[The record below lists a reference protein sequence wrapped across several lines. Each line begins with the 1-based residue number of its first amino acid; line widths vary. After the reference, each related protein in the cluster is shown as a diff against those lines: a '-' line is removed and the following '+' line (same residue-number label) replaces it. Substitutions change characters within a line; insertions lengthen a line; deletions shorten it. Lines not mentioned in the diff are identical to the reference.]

1 MGSNIH
7 GISCTANNY
16 LKQAWND
23 IKNEYEKNQTYSI
36 TLFENTLVC
45 FMRLYNELR
54 RKVNEED
61 TPCLECESLEKEFE
75 EMQNDNDLSLF
86 MRTLRTNDTQIYSGV
101 SGGITYTI
109 QYVRDIDIVRVS
121 LPGRGS
127 ESITDFKGYYWYGF
141 MEYIE
146 NITACDD
153 VFSEYCFDDE
163 NMSIQPEQINT
174 PGISDLDTGIDLSG
188 ISFIQ
193 SEINKTYGLKYAPVD
208 GDGYCLLRAI
218 LVLKEHEYSWALGG
232 HKTQKQVYEEFIK
245 IVDKQTIEAL
255 VDTAFNDLREDVK
268 TLFGVNLQ
276 SDNKIQGQGGFLS
289 WSFLSFKKEFI
300 DSCLNDKKCILHLPE
315 FIFNDNKELLLQK
328 RFSGKYHS
336 PGLWTNTCCTHPNKN
351 EDTKD
356 AANRRLKEEMGIYS
370 NLREIFSFIYYVK
383 FDNNLIEHEFD
394 HVFFGKYNGS
404 IKFNPIEVE
413 DYKWISLDKLKTDLK
428 ENPEKYTFWFAYI
441 MNNHFDDLKIALNS
455 L

>member
-1 MGSNIH
+1 MSSNIH

-61 TPCLECESLEKEFE
+61 IPCLECESLEKQLY
-75 EMQNDNDLSLF
+75 EMQNDNDLSSFLK
-86 MRTLRTNDTQIYSGV
+86 TLHAKDTKIYSGV
-101 SGGITYTI
+101 SGGFTYTI
-109 QYVRDIDIVRVS
+109 KYSQERELVIIS
-121 LPGRGS
+121 LPYRSS
-127 ESITDFKGYYWYGF
+127 ETIADFKGYCWLNF
-141 MEYIE
+141 IKFIE
-146 NITACDD
+146 SLCDD
-153 VFSEYCFDDE
+153 VFSEYCLDDE
-163 NMSIQPEQINT
+163 NMSIQPEWINT
-174 PGISDLDTGIDLSG
+174 PGISDLDSGIDLSG

-218 LVLKEHEYSWALGG
+218 LVLKEHEYSWALGS

-268 TLFGVNLQ
+268 TLFGVELQ
-276 SDNKIQGQGGFLS
+276 SDNKIQGEGGFLS

-315 FIFNDNKELLLQK
+315 FIFNDNKAHLVLDSAPEK
-328 RFSGKYHS
+328 RI
-336 PGLWTNTCCTHPNKN
+336 NEVKN
-351 EDTKD
+351 FLTALSDSICSLFIV
-356 AANRRLKEEMGIYS
+356 NS
-370 NLREIFSFIYYVK
+370 NVAS
-383 FDNNLIEHEFD
+383 
-394 HVFFGKYNGS
+394 
-404 IKFNPIEVE
+404 
-413 DYKWISLDKLKTDLK
+413 ISLGNESFSTDEDLEYGYLINTGNHYDVYLPPELFAQAYKLR
-428 ENPEKYTFWFAYI
+428 N
-441 MNNHFDDLKIALNS
+441 
-455 L
+455 

>member
-61 TPCLECESLEKEFE
+61 IPCLECESLEKQLY
-75 EMQNDNDLSLF
+75 EMQNDNDLSSFLK
-86 MRTLRTNDTQIYSGV
+86 TLHAKDTKIYSVV
-101 SGGITYTI
+101 SGGFTYTI
-109 QYVRDIDIVRVS
+109 KYSQERELVIIS
-121 LPGRGS
+121 LPYRSS
-127 ESITDFKGYYWYGF
+127 ETIADFKGYCWLNF
-141 MEYIE
+141 IKFIE
-146 NITACDD
+146 SLCDD
-153 VFSEYCFDDE
+153 VFSEYCLDDE
-163 NMSIQPEQINT
+163 NMSIQPEWINT
-174 PGISDLDTGIDLSG
+174 PGISDLDSGIDLSG

-218 LVLKEHEYSWALGG
+218 LVLKEHEYSWALGS

-268 TLFGVNLQ
+268 TLFGVELQ
-276 SDNKIQGQGGFLS
+276 SDNKIQGEGGFLS

-315 FIFNDNKELLLQK
+315 FIFNDNKAHLVLDSAPEK
-328 RFSGKYHS
+328 RI
-336 PGLWTNTCCTHPNKN
+336 NEVKN
-351 EDTKD
+351 FLTALSDSICSLFIV
-356 AANRRLKEEMGIYS
+356 NS
-370 NLREIFSFIYYVK
+370 NVAS
-383 FDNNLIEHEFD
+383 
-394 HVFFGKYNGS
+394 
-404 IKFNPIEVE
+404 
-413 DYKWISLDKLKTDLK
+413 ISLGNESFSTDEDLEYGYLINTGNHYDVYLPPELFAQAYKLRNK
-428 ENPEKYTFWFAYI
+428 E
-441 MNNHFDDLKIALNS
+441 MNAQLDYLNRYAI
-455 L
+455 

>member
-1 MGSNIH
+1 MSSNIH

-16 LKQAWND
+16 LKQAWNN
-23 IKNEYEKNQTYSI
+23 IKNEHEKNQKYSI

-45 FMRLYNELR
+45 FMRLYKEIR
-54 RKVNEED
+54 RQKAED
-61 TPCLECESLEKEFE
+61 YIPCLECDSLEKEFE

-86 MRTLRTNDTQIYSGV
+86 LRTLRTNDTETYSGV
-101 SGGITYTI
+101 SEGITYTI

-146 NITACDD
+146 NINACDD
-153 VFSEYCFDDE
+153 VFSEYCLDDE
-163 NMSIQPEQINT
+163 NMSIQPEWINT

-218 LVLKEHEYSWALGG
+218 LVLKEHEYSWALGS

-255 VDTAFNDLREDVK
+255 VDTAFYNLREDVK

-276 SDNKIQGQGGFLS
+276 SDNKIQGQSSLMS
-289 WSFLSFKKEFI
+289 WSFLFFKKQFI
-300 DSCLNDKKCILHLPE
+300 DSCLNNEKCILHLPE
-315 FIFNDNKELLLQK
+315 FIFNDNKNLLALDTDTSDRIK
-328 RFSGKYHS
+328 AV
-336 PGLWTNTCCTHPNKN
+336 KN
-351 EDTKD
+351 FLAVLSDSICSLFIV
-356 AANRRLKEEMGIYS
+356 NS
-370 NLREIFSFIYYVK
+370 NMAS
-383 FDNNLIEHEFD
+383 
-394 HVFFGKYNGS
+394 
-404 IKFNPIEVE
+404 
-413 DYKWISLDKLKTDLK
+413 ISLGNESFSTADDLEYGYLINAGNHYDVYLPPELFAQAYKLKNK
-428 ENPEKYTFWFAYI
+428 E
-441 MNNHFDDLKIALNS
+441 MNAQLDYLNRYAI
-455 L
+455 

>member
-61 TPCLECESLEKEFE
+61 IPCLECESLEKQLY
-75 EMQNDNDLSLF
+75 EMQNDNDLSSFLK
-86 MRTLRTNDTQIYSGV
+86 TLHAKDTKIYSGV
-101 SGGITYTI
+101 SGGFTYTI
-109 QYVRDIDIVRVS
+109 KYSQERELVIIS
-121 LPGRGS
+121 LPYRSS
-127 ESITDFKGYYWYGF
+127 ETIADFKGYCWLNF
-141 MEYIE
+141 IKFIE
-146 NITACDD
+146 SLCDD
-153 VFSEYCFDDE
+153 VFSEYCLDDE
-163 NMSIQPEQINT
+163 NMSIQPEWINT
-174 PGISDLDTGIDLSG
+174 PGISDLDSGIDLSG

-218 LVLKEHEYSWALGG
+218 LVLKEHEYSWALGS

-268 TLFGVNLQ
+268 TLFGVELQ
-276 SDNKIQGQGGFLS
+276 SDNKIQGEGGFLS

-315 FIFNDNKELLLQK
+315 FIFNDNKAHLVLDSAPEK
-328 RFSGKYHS
+328 RI
-336 PGLWTNTCCTHPNKN
+336 NEVKN
-351 EDTKD
+351 FLTALSD
-356 AANRRLKEEMGIYS
+356 S
-370 NLREIFSFIYYVK
+370 IFSLFIV
-383 FDNNLIEHEFD
+383 NSN
-394 HVFFGKYNGS
+394 VAS
-404 IKFNPIEVE
+404 
-413 DYKWISLDKLKTDLK
+413 ISLGNESFSTDEDLEYGYLINTGNHYDVYLPPELFAQAYKLRNK
-428 ENPEKYTFWFAYI
+428 E
-441 MNNHFDDLKIALNS
+441 MNAQLDYLNRYAI
-455 L
+455 

>member
-23 IKNEYEKNQTYSI
+23 IKNECEKNQTYSI

-61 TPCLECESLEKEFE
+61 IPCLECESLEKQLY
-75 EMQNDNDLSLF
+75 EMQNDNDLSSFLK
-86 MRTLRTNDTQIYSGV
+86 TLHAKDTKIYSGV
-101 SGGITYTI
+101 SGGFTYTI
-109 QYVRDIDIVRVS
+109 KYSQERELVIIS
-121 LPGRGS
+121 LPYRSS
-127 ESITDFKGYYWYGF
+127 ETIADFKGYCWLNF
-141 MEYIE
+141 IKFIE
-146 NITACDD
+146 SLCDD
-153 VFSEYCFDDE
+153 VFSEYCLDDE
-163 NMSIQPEQINT
+163 NMSIQPEWINT
-174 PGISDLDTGIDLSG
+174 PGISDLDSGIDLSG

-193 SEINKTYGLKYAPVD
+193 SEINKTYGLRYAPVD

-218 LVLKEHEYSWALGG
+218 LVLKEHEYSWALGS

-268 TLFGVNLQ
+268 TLFGVELQ
-276 SDNKIQGQGGFLS
+276 SDNKIQGEGGFLS

-315 FIFNDNKELLLQK
+315 FIFNDNKAHLVLDSAPEK
-328 RFSGKYHS
+328 RI
-336 PGLWTNTCCTHPNKN
+336 NEVKN
-351 EDTKD
+351 FLTALSDSICSLFIV
-356 AANRRLKEEMGIYS
+356 NS
-370 NLREIFSFIYYVK
+370 NVAS
-383 FDNNLIEHEFD
+383 
-394 HVFFGKYNGS
+394 
-404 IKFNPIEVE
+404 
-413 DYKWISLDKLKTDLK
+413 ISLGNESFSTDEDLEYGYLINTGNHYDVYLPPELFAQAYKLRNK
-428 ENPEKYTFWFAYI
+428 E
-441 MNNHFDDLKIALNS
+441 MNAQLDYLNRYAI
-455 L
+455 

>member
-61 TPCLECESLEKEFE
+61 IPCLECESLEKQLY
-75 EMQNDNDLSLF
+75 EMQNDNDLSSFLK
-86 MRTLRTNDTQIYSGV
+86 TLHAKDTKIYSGV
-101 SGGITYTI
+101 SGGFTYTI
-109 QYVRDIDIVRVS
+109 KYSQERELVIIS
-121 LPGRGS
+121 LPYRSS
-127 ESITDFKGYYWYGF
+127 ETIADFKGYCWLNF
-141 MEYIE
+141 IKFIE
-146 NITACDD
+146 SLCDD
-153 VFSEYCFDDE
+153 VFSEYCLDDE
-163 NMSIQPEQINT
+163 NMSIQPEWIIT
-174 PGISDLDTGIDLSG
+174 PGISDLDSGIDLSG

-218 LVLKEHEYSWALGG
+218 LVLKEHEYSWALGS

-268 TLFGVNLQ
+268 TLFGVELQ
-276 SDNKIQGQGGFLS
+276 SDNKIQGEGGFLS

-315 FIFNDNKELLLQK
+315 FIFNDNKAHLVLDSAPEK
-328 RFSGKYHS
+328 RI
-336 PGLWTNTCCTHPNKN
+336 NEVKN
-351 EDTKD
+351 FLTALSDSICSLFIV
-356 AANRRLKEEMGIYS
+356 NS
-370 NLREIFSFIYYVK
+370 NVAS
-383 FDNNLIEHEFD
+383 
-394 HVFFGKYNGS
+394 
-404 IKFNPIEVE
+404 
-413 DYKWISLDKLKTDLK
+413 ISLGNESFSTDEDLEYGYLINTGNHYDVYLPPELFAQAYKLRNK
-428 ENPEKYTFWFAYI
+428 E
-441 MNNHFDDLKIALNS
+441 MNAQLDYLNRYAI
-455 L
+455 

>member
-7 GISCTANNY
+7 GISCTANNC

-61 TPCLECESLEKEFE
+61 IPCLECESLEKQLY
-75 EMQNDNDLSLF
+75 EMQNDNDLSSFLK
-86 MRTLRTNDTQIYSGV
+86 TLHAKDTKIYSGV
-101 SGGITYTI
+101 SGGFTYTI
-109 QYVRDIDIVRVS
+109 KYSQERGLVIIS
-121 LPGRGS
+121 LPYRSS
-127 ESITDFKGYYWYGF
+127 ETIADFKGYCWLNF
-141 MEYIE
+141 IKFIE
-146 NITACDD
+146 SLCDD
-153 VFSEYCFDDE
+153 VFSEYCLDDE
-163 NMSIQPEQINT
+163 NMSIQPEWINT
-174 PGISDLDTGIDLSG
+174 PGISDLDSGIDLSG

-218 LVLKEHEYSWALGG
+218 LVLKEHEYSWALGS

-268 TLFGVNLQ
+268 TLFGVELQ
-276 SDNKIQGQGGFLS
+276 SDNKIQGEGGFLS

-315 FIFNDNKELLLQK
+315 FIFNDNKAHLVLDSAPEK
-328 RFSGKYHS
+328 RI
-336 PGLWTNTCCTHPNKN
+336 NEVKN
-351 EDTKD
+351 FLTALSDSICSLFIV
-356 AANRRLKEEMGIYS
+356 NS
-370 NLREIFSFIYYVK
+370 NVAS
-383 FDNNLIEHEFD
+383 
-394 HVFFGKYNGS
+394 
-404 IKFNPIEVE
+404 
-413 DYKWISLDKLKTDLK
+413 ISLGNESFSTDEDLEYGYLINTGNHYDVYLPPELFAQAYKLRNK
-428 ENPEKYTFWFAYI
+428 E
-441 MNNHFDDLKIALNS
+441 MNAQLDYLNRYAI
-455 L
+455 

>member
-1 MGSNIH
+1 MSSNIH

-16 LKQAWND
+16 LKQAWNN
-23 IKNEYEKNQTYSI
+23 IKNEHEKNQKYSI

-45 FMRLYNELR
+45 FMRLYKEIR
-54 RKVNEED
+54 RQKAED
-61 TPCLECESLEKEFE
+61 YIPCLECDSLEKEFE

-86 MRTLRTNDTQIYSGV
+86 LRTLRTNDTETYSGV
-101 SGGITYTI
+101 SEGITYTI

-146 NITACDD
+146 NINACDD
-153 VFSEYCFDDE
+153 VFSEYCLDDE
-163 NMSIQPEQINT
+163 NMSIQPEWINT
-174 PGISDLDTGIDLSG
+174 PEISDLDTGIDLSG

-218 LVLKEHEYSWALGG
+218 LVLKEHEYSWALGS

-255 VDTAFNDLREDVK
+255 VDTAFYNLREDVK

-276 SDNKIQGQGGFLS
+276 SDNKIQGQSSLMS
-289 WSFLSFKKEFI
+289 WSFLFFKKQFI
-300 DSCLNDKKCILHLPE
+300 DSCLNNEKCILHLPE
-315 FIFNDNKELLLQK
+315 FIFNDNKNLLALDTDTSDRIK
-328 RFSGKYHS
+328 AV
-336 PGLWTNTCCTHPNKN
+336 KN
-351 EDTKD
+351 FLAVLSDSICSLFIV
-356 AANRRLKEEMGIYS
+356 NS
-370 NLREIFSFIYYVK
+370 NMAS
-383 FDNNLIEHEFD
+383 
-394 HVFFGKYNGS
+394 
-404 IKFNPIEVE
+404 
-413 DYKWISLDKLKTDLK
+413 ISLGNESFSTDDDLEYGYLINAGNHYDVYLPPELFAQAYKLKNK
-428 ENPEKYTFWFAYI
+428 E
-441 MNNHFDDLKIALNS
+441 MNAQLDYLNRYAI
-455 L
+455 

>member
-1 MGSNIH
+1 MSSNIH

-16 LKQAWND
+16 LKQAWNN
-23 IKNEYEKNQTYSI
+23 IKNEHEKNQKYSI

-45 FMRLYNELR
+45 FMRLYKEIR
-54 RKVNEED
+54 RQKAED
-61 TPCLECESLEKEFE
+61 YIPCLECDSLEKEFE

-86 MRTLRTNDTQIYSGV
+86 LRTLRTNDTETYSGV
-101 SGGITYTI
+101 SEGITYTI

-146 NITACDD
+146 NINACDD
-153 VFSEYCFDDE
+153 VFSEYCLDDE

-255 VDTAFNDLREDVK
+255 VDTAFYNLREDVK

-276 SDNKIQGQGGFLS
+276 SDNKIQGQSSLMS
-289 WSFLSFKKEFI
+289 WSFLFFKKQFI
-300 DSCLNDKKCILHLPE
+300 DSCLNNEKCILHLPE
-315 FIFNDNKELLLQK
+315 FIFNDNKNLLALDTDTSDRIK
-328 RFSGKYHS
+328 AV
-336 PGLWTNTCCTHPNKN
+336 KN
-351 EDTKD
+351 LLAVLSDSICS
-356 AANRRLKEEMGIYS
+356 L
-370 NLREIFSFIYYVK
+370 FIV
-383 FDNNLIEHEFD
+383 
-394 HVFFGKYNGS
+394 NGNMAS
-404 IKFNPIEVE
+404 
-413 DYKWISLDKLKTDLK
+413 ISLGNESFSTDDDLEYGYLINAGNHYDVYLPPELFAQAYKLKNK
-428 ENPEKYTFWFAYI
+428 E
-441 MNNHFDDLKIALNS
+441 MNAQLDYLNRYAI
-455 L
+455 

>member
-16 LKQAWND
+16 LKQTWND

-75 EMQNDNDLSLF
+75 EIQNDNDLSLF
-86 MRTLRTNDTQIYSGV
+86 MKTLRTNDKQIYSGV

-121 LPGRGS
+121 FPGRGS

-153 VFSEYCFDDE
+153 VFSEYCLDDNE
-163 NMSIQPEQINT
+163 NMSIQPERINT
-174 PGISDLDTGIDLSG
+174 PGISDLDSDIDLSG

-193 SEINKTYGLKYAPVD
+193 SETNQALGLKYAPVD

-218 LVLKEHEYSWALGG
+218 LVLKQHDYSWALGS
-232 HKTQKQVYEEFIK
+232 HKTQKEVYEEFIK

-255 VDTAFNDLREDVK
+255 VDAAFYDLREDVK
-268 TLFGVNLQ
+268 TLFGVDLQ
-276 SDNKIQGQGGFLS
+276 SDNKIQGVGSPMS
-289 WSFLSFKKEFI
+289 WSFLFFKKQFI
-300 DSCLNDKKCILHLPE
+300 DSCLNKEKCILHLPE
-315 FIFNDNKELLLQK
+315 FIFNDNKNLLTLVTDTSDRIK
-328 RFSGKYHS
+328 AV
-336 PGLWTNTCCTHPNKN
+336 KN
-351 EDTKD
+351 FLSVLSD
-356 AANRRLKEEMGIYS
+356 
-370 NLREIFSFIYYVK
+370 
-383 FDNNLIEHEFD
+383 
-394 HVFFGKYNGS
+394 S
-404 IKFNPIEVE
+404 IC
-413 DYKWISLDKLKTDLK
+413 SL
-428 ENPEKYTFWFAYI
+428 F
-441 MNNHFDDLKIALNS
+441 
-455 L
+455 

>member
-1 MGSNIH
+1 MSSNIH

-61 TPCLECESLEKEFE
+61 IPCLECESLEKQLY
-75 EMQNDNDLSLF
+75 EMQNDNDLSSFLK
-86 MRTLRTNDTQIYSGV
+86 TLHAKDTKIYSGV
-101 SGGITYTI
+101 SGGFTYTI
-109 QYVRDIDIVRVS
+109 KYSQERELVIIS
-121 LPGRGS
+121 LPYRSS
-127 ESITDFKGYYWYGF
+127 ETIADFKGYCWLNF
-141 MEYIE
+141 MKFIE
-146 NITACDD
+146 SLCDD
-153 VFSEYCFDDE
+153 VFSEYCLDDE
-163 NMSIQPEQINT
+163 NMSIQPEWINT
-174 PGISDLDTGIDLSG
+174 PGISNLDSGIDLSG

-218 LVLKEHEYSWALGG
+218 LVLKEHEYSWALGS

-268 TLFGVNLQ
+268 TLFGVELK
-276 SDNKIQGQGGFLS
+276 SDNKIQGEGGFLS

-315 FIFNDNKELLLQK
+315 FIFNDNKAHLVLDSAPEK
-328 RFSGKYHS
+328 RI
-336 PGLWTNTCCTHPNKN
+336 NEVKN
-351 EDTKD
+351 FLTALSDSICSLFIV
-356 AANRRLKEEMGIYS
+356 NS
-370 NLREIFSFIYYVK
+370 NVAS
-383 FDNNLIEHEFD
+383 
-394 HVFFGKYNGS
+394 
-404 IKFNPIEVE
+404 
-413 DYKWISLDKLKTDLK
+413 ISLGNESFSTDEDLEYGYLINTGNHYDVYLPPELFAQAYKLRNK
-428 ENPEKYTFWFAYI
+428 E
-441 MNNHFDDLKIALNS
+441 MNAQLDYLNRYAI
-455 L
+455 

>member
-1 MGSNIH
+1 MGSNIY

-61 TPCLECESLEKEFE
+61 IPCLECESLEKQLY
-75 EMQNDNDLSLF
+75 EMQNDNDLSSFLK
-86 MRTLRTNDTQIYSGV
+86 TLHAKDTKIYSGV
-101 SGGITYTI
+101 SGGFTYTI
-109 QYVRDIDIVRVS
+109 KYSQERELVIIS
-121 LPGRGS
+121 LPYRSS
-127 ESITDFKGYYWYGF
+127 ETIADFKGYCWLNF
-141 MEYIE
+141 IKFIE
-146 NITACDD
+146 SLCDD
-153 VFSEYCFDDE
+153 VFSEYFLDDE
-163 NMSIQPEQINT
+163 NMSIQPEWINT
-174 PGISDLDTGIDLSG
+174 PGISDLDSGIDLSG
-188 ISFIQ
+188 MSFIQ

-218 LVLKEHEYSWALGG
+218 LVLKEHEYSWALGS

-268 TLFGVNLQ
+268 TLFGVELQ
-276 SDNKIQGQGGFLS
+276 SDNKIQGEGGFLS

-315 FIFNDNKELLLQK
+315 FIFNDNKAHLVLDSAPEK
-328 RFSGKYHS
+328 RI
-336 PGLWTNTCCTHPNKN
+336 NEVKN
-351 EDTKD
+351 FLTALSDSICSLFIV
-356 AANRRLKEEMGIYS
+356 NS
-370 NLREIFSFIYYVK
+370 NVAS
-383 FDNNLIEHEFD
+383 
-394 HVFFGKYNGS
+394 
-404 IKFNPIEVE
+404 
-413 DYKWISLDKLKTDLK
+413 ISLGNESFSTDEDLEYGYLINTGNHYDVYLPPELFAQAYKLRNK
-428 ENPEKYTFWFAYI
+428 E
-441 MNNHFDDLKIALNS
+441 MNAQLDYLNRYAI
-455 L
+455 

>member
-1 MGSNIH
+1 MSSNIH

-16 LKQAWND
+16 LKQAWNN
-23 IKNEYEKNQTYSI
+23 IKNEHEKNQKYSI

-45 FMRLYNELR
+45 FMRLYKEIR
-54 RKVNEED
+54 RQKAED
-61 TPCLECESLEKEFE
+61 YIPCLECDSLEKEFE

-86 MRTLRTNDTQIYSGV
+86 LRTLRTNDTETDSGV
-101 SGGITYTI
+101 SEGITYTI

-146 NITACDD
+146 NINACDD
-153 VFSEYCFDDE
+153 VFSEYCLDDE
-163 NMSIQPEQINT
+163 NMSIQPEWINT

-218 LVLKEHEYSWALGG
+218 LVLKEHEYSWALGS

-255 VDTAFNDLREDVK
+255 VDTAFYNLREDVK

-276 SDNKIQGQGGFLS
+276 SDNKIQGQSSLMS
-289 WSFLSFKKEFI
+289 WSFLFFKKQFI
-300 DSCLNDKKCILHLPE
+300 DSCLNNEKCILHLPE
-315 FIFNDNKELLLQK
+315 FIFNDNKNLLALDTDTSDRIK
-328 RFSGKYHS
+328 AV
-336 PGLWTNTCCTHPNKN
+336 KN
-351 EDTKD
+351 FLAVLSDSICSLFIV
-356 AANRRLKEEMGIYS
+356 NS
-370 NLREIFSFIYYVK
+370 NMAS
-383 FDNNLIEHEFD
+383 
-394 HVFFGKYNGS
+394 
-404 IKFNPIEVE
+404 
-413 DYKWISLDKLKTDLK
+413 ISLGNESFSTDDDLEYGYLINAGNHYDVYLPPELFAQAYKLKNK
-428 ENPEKYTFWFAYI
+428 E
-441 MNNHFDDLKIALNS
+441 MNAQLDYLNRYAI
-455 L
+455 

>member
-1 MGSNIH
+1 MSSNIH

-16 LKQAWND
+16 LKQAWNN
-23 IKNEYEKNQTYSI
+23 IKNEHEKNQKYSI

-45 FMRLYNELR
+45 FMRLYKEIR
-54 RKVNEED
+54 RQKAED
-61 TPCLECESLEKEFE
+61 YIPCLECDSLEKEFE

-86 MRTLRTNDTQIYSGV
+86 LRTLRTNDTETYSGV
-101 SGGITYTI
+101 SEGITYTI

-146 NITACDD
+146 NINACDD
-153 VFSEYCFDDE
+153 VFSEYCLDDE
-163 NMSIQPEQINT
+163 NMSIQPEWINT

-208 GDGYCLLRAI
+208 GDGYGYCLLRAI
-218 LVLKEHEYSWALGG
+218 LVLKEHEYSWALGS

-255 VDTAFNDLREDVK
+255 VDTAFYNLREDVK

-276 SDNKIQGQGGFLS
+276 SDNKIQGQSSLMS
-289 WSFLSFKKEFI
+289 WSFLFFKKQFI
-300 DSCLNDKKCILHLPE
+300 DSCLNNEKCILHLPE
-315 FIFNDNKELLLQK
+315 FIFNDNKNLLALDTDTSDRIK
-328 RFSGKYHS
+328 AV
-336 PGLWTNTCCTHPNKN
+336 KN
-351 EDTKD
+351 FLAVLSDSICSLFIV
-356 AANRRLKEEMGIYS
+356 NS
-370 NLREIFSFIYYVK
+370 NMAS
-383 FDNNLIEHEFD
+383 
-394 HVFFGKYNGS
+394 
-404 IKFNPIEVE
+404 
-413 DYKWISLDKLKTDLK
+413 ISLGNESFSTDDDLEYGYLINAGNHYDVYLPPELFAQAYKLKNK
-428 ENPEKYTFWFAYI
+428 E
-441 MNNHFDDLKIALNS
+441 MNAQLDYLNRYAI
-455 L
+455 

>member
-1 MGSNIH
+1 MSSNIH

-16 LKQAWND
+16 LKQAWNN
-23 IKNEYEKNQTYSI
+23 IKNEHEKNQKYSI

-45 FMRLYNELR
+45 FMRLYKEIR
-54 RKVNEED
+54 RQKAED
-61 TPCLECESLEKEFE
+61 YIPCLECDSLEKEFE

-86 MRTLRTNDTQIYSGV
+86 LRTLRTNDTETYSGV
-101 SGGITYTI
+101 SEGITYTI

-146 NITACDD
+146 NINACDD
-153 VFSEYCFDDE
+153 VFSEYCLDDE
-163 NMSIQPEQINT
+163 NMSIQPEWINT

-218 LVLKEHEYSWALGG
+218 LVLKEHEYSWALGS

-255 VDTAFNDLREDVK
+255 VDTAFYNLREDVK

-276 SDNKIQGQGGFLS
+276 SDNKIQGQSSLMS
-289 WSFLSFKKEFI
+289 WSFLFFKKQFI
-300 DSCLNDKKCILHLPE
+300 DSCLNNEKCILHLPE
-315 FIFNDNKELLLQK
+315 FIFNDNKNLLALDTDTSDRIK
-328 RFSGKYHS
+328 AV
-336 PGLWTNTCCTHPNKN
+336 KN
-351 EDTKD
+351 FLAVLSDSICSLFIV
-356 AANRRLKEEMGIYS
+356 NS
-370 NLREIFSFIYYVK
+370 NMAS
-383 FDNNLIEHEFD
+383 
-394 HVFFGKYNGS
+394 
-404 IKFNPIEVE
+404 
-413 DYKWISLDKLKTDLK
+413 ISLGNESFSTDDDLEYDYLINAGNHYDVYLPPELFAQAYKLKNK
-428 ENPEKYTFWFAYI
+428 E
-441 MNNHFDDLKIALNS
+441 MNAQLDYLNRYAI
-455 L
+455 

>member
-1 MGSNIH
+1 MSSNIH

-16 LKQAWND
+16 LKQAWNN
-23 IKNEYEKNQTYSI
+23 IKNEHEKNQKYSI

-45 FMRLYNELR
+45 FMRLYKEIR
-54 RKVNEED
+54 RQKAED
-61 TPCLECESLEKEFE
+61 YIPCLECDSLEKEFE

-86 MRTLRTNDTQIYSGV
+86 LRTLRTNDTETYSGV
-101 SGGITYTI
+101 SEGITYTI

-146 NITACDD
+146 NINACDD
-153 VFSEYCFDDE
+153 VFSEYCLDDE
-163 NMSIQPEQINT
+163 NMSIQPEWINT

-218 LVLKEHEYSWALGG
+218 LVLKEHEYSWALGS

-255 VDTAFNDLREDVK
+255 VDTAFYNLREDVK

-276 SDNKIQGQGGFLS
+276 SDNKIQGQSSLMS
-289 WSFLSFKKEFI
+289 WSFLFFKKQFI
-300 DSCLNDKKCILHLPE
+300 DSCLNNEKCILHLPE
-315 FIFNDNKELLLQK
+315 FIFNDNKNLLALDTDTSDRIK
-328 RFSGKYHS
+328 AV
-336 PGLWTNTCCTHPNKN
+336 KN
-351 EDTKD
+351 FLAVLSDSICSLFIV
-356 AANRRLKEEMGIYS
+356 NS
-370 NLREIFSFIYYVK
+370 NMAS
-383 FDNNLIEHEFD
+383 
-394 HVFFGKYNGS
+394 
-404 IKFNPIEVE
+404 
-413 DYKWISLDKLKTDLK
+413 ISLGNESFSTDDDLEYVYLINAGNHYDVYLPPELFAQAYKLKNK
-428 ENPEKYTFWFAYI
+428 E
-441 MNNHFDDLKIALNS
+441 MNAQLDYLNRYAI
-455 L
+455 

>member
-1 MGSNIH
+1 MSSNIH

-61 TPCLECESLEKEFE
+61 IPCLECESLEKQLY
-75 EMQNDNDLSLF
+75 EMQNDNDLSSFLK
-86 MRTLRTNDTQIYSGV
+86 TLHAKDTKIYSGV
-101 SGGITYTI
+101 SGGFTYTI
-109 QYVRDIDIVRVS
+109 KYSQERELVIIS
-121 LPGRGS
+121 LPYRSS
-127 ESITDFKGYYWYGF
+127 ETIADFKGYCWLNF
-141 MEYIE
+141 IKFIE
-146 NITACDD
+146 SLCDD
-153 VFSEYCFDDE
+153 VFSEYCLDDE
-163 NMSIQPEQINT
+163 NMSIQPEWINT
-174 PGISDLDTGIDLSG
+174 PGISDLDSGIDLSG

-208 GDGYCLLRAI
+208 GDSYCLLRAI
-218 LVLKEHEYSWALGG
+218 LVLKEHEYSWALGS

-268 TLFGVNLQ
+268 TLFGVELQ
-276 SDNKIQGQGGFLS
+276 SDNKIQGEGSFLS

-315 FIFNDNKELLLQK
+315 FIFNDNKAHLVLDSAPEK
-328 RFSGKYHS
+328 RI
-336 PGLWTNTCCTHPNKN
+336 NEVKN
-351 EDTKD
+351 FLTALSDSICSLFIV
-356 AANRRLKEEMGIYS
+356 NS
-370 NLREIFSFIYYVK
+370 NVAS
-383 FDNNLIEHEFD
+383 
-394 HVFFGKYNGS
+394 
-404 IKFNPIEVE
+404 
-413 DYKWISLDKLKTDLK
+413 ISLGNESFSTDEDLEYGYLINTGNHYDVYLPPELFAQAYKLRNN
-428 ENPEKYTFWFAYI
+428 E
-441 MNNHFDDLKIALNS
+441 MNAQLDYLNRYAI
-455 L
+455 

>member
-1 MGSNIH
+1 M
-7 GISCTANNY
+7 
-16 LKQAWND
+16 
-23 IKNEYEKNQTYSI
+23 

-45 FMRLYNELR
+45 FMRLYKEIR
-54 RKVNEED
+54 RQKAED
-61 TPCLECESLEKEFE
+61 YIPCLECDSLEKEFE

-86 MRTLRTNDTQIYSGV
+86 LRTLRTNDTETYSGV
-101 SGGITYTI
+101 SEGITYTI

-146 NITACDD
+146 NINACDD
-153 VFSEYCFDDE
+153 VFSEYCLDDE
-163 NMSIQPEQINT
+163 NMSIQPEWINT

-218 LVLKEHEYSWALGG
+218 LVLKEHEYSWALGS

-255 VDTAFNDLREDVK
+255 VDTAFYNLREDVK

-276 SDNKIQGQGGFLS
+276 SDNKIQGQSSLMS
-289 WSFLSFKKEFI
+289 WSFLFFKKQFI
-300 DSCLNDKKCILHLPE
+300 DSCLNNEKCILHLPE
-315 FIFNDNKELLLQK
+315 FIFNDNKNLLALDTDTSDRIK
-328 RFSGKYHS
+328 AV
-336 PGLWTNTCCTHPNKN
+336 KN
-351 EDTKD
+351 FLAVLSDSICSLFIV
-356 AANRRLKEEMGIYS
+356 NS
-370 NLREIFSFIYYVK
+370 NMAS
-383 FDNNLIEHEFD
+383 
-394 HVFFGKYNGS
+394 
-404 IKFNPIEVE
+404 
-413 DYKWISLDKLKTDLK
+413 ISLGNESFSTDDDLEYGYLINAGNHYEVYLPPELFAQAYKLKNK
-428 ENPEKYTFWFAYI
+428 E
-441 MNNHFDDLKIALNS
+441 MNAQLDYLNRYAI
-455 L
+455 

>member
-61 TPCLECESLEKEFE
+61 IPCLECESLEKQLY
-75 EMQNDNDLSLF
+75 EMQNDNDLSSFLK
-86 MRTLRTNDTQIYSGV
+86 TLHAKDTKIYSGV
-101 SGGITYTI
+101 SGGFTYTI
-109 QYVRDIDIVRVS
+109 KYSQERELVIIS
-121 LPGRGS
+121 LPYRSS
-127 ESITDFKGYYWYGF
+127 ETIADFKGYCWLNF
-141 MEYIE
+141 IKFIE
-146 NITACDD
+146 SLCDD
-153 VFSEYCFDDE
+153 VFSEYCLDDE
-163 NMSIQPEQINT
+163 NMSIQPEWINT
-174 PGISDLDTGIDLSG
+174 PGISDLDSGIDLSG

-218 LVLKEHEYSWALGG
+218 LVLKEHEYSWALGS

-268 TLFGVNLQ
+268 TLFGVELQ
-276 SDNKIQGQGGFLS
+276 SDNKIQGEGGFLS

-315 FIFNDNKELLLQK
+315 FIFNDNKAHLVLDSAPEK
-328 RFSGKYHS
+328 RI
-336 PGLWTNTCCTHPNKN
+336 NEVKN
-351 EDTKD
+351 FLTALSDSICSLFIV
-356 AANRRLKEEMGIYS
+356 NS
-370 NLREIFSFIYYVK
+370 NVAS
-383 FDNNLIEHEFD
+383 
-394 HVFFGKYNGS
+394 
-404 IKFNPIEVE
+404 
-413 DYKWISLDKLKTDLK
+413 ISLGNESFSTDEDLEYGYLINTGNHYDVYLPPELFAQAYKLRNK
-428 ENPEKYTFWFAYI
+428 E
-441 MNNHFDDLKIALNS
+441 MNAQLDYLNCYAI
-455 L
+455 

>member
-1 MGSNIH
+1 MSSNIH

-61 TPCLECESLEKEFE
+61 IPCLECESLEKQLY
-75 EMQNDNDLSLF
+75 EMQNDNDLSSFLK
-86 MRTLRTNDTQIYSGV
+86 TLHAKDTKIYSGV
-101 SGGITYTI
+101 SGGFTYTI
-109 QYVRDIDIVRVS
+109 KYSQERELVIIS
-121 LPGRGS
+121 LPYRSS
-127 ESITDFKGYYWYGF
+127 ETIADFKGYCWLNF
-141 MEYIE
+141 MKFIE
-146 NITACDD
+146 SLCDD
-153 VFSEYCFDDE
+153 VFSEYCLDDE
-163 NMSIQPEQINT
+163 NMSIQPEWINT
-174 PGISDLDTGIDLSG
+174 PGISNLDSGIDLSG

-218 LVLKEHEYSWALGG
+218 LVLKEHEYSWALGS

-268 TLFGVNLQ
+268 TLFGVELQ
-276 SDNKIQGQGGFLS
+276 SDNKIQGEDSFLS

-315 FIFNDNKELLLQK
+315 FIFNDNKAHLVLDSAPEK
-328 RFSGKYHS
+328 RI
-336 PGLWTNTCCTHPNKN
+336 NEVKN
-351 EDTKD
+351 FLTALSDSICSLFIV
-356 AANRRLKEEMGIYS
+356 NS
-370 NLREIFSFIYYVK
+370 NVAS
-383 FDNNLIEHEFD
+383 
-394 HVFFGKYNGS
+394 
-404 IKFNPIEVE
+404 
-413 DYKWISLDKLKTDLK
+413 ISLGNESFSTDEDLEYGYLINTGNHYDVYLPPELFAQAYKLRNK
-428 ENPEKYTFWFAYI
+428 E
-441 MNNHFDDLKIALNS
+441 MNAQLDYLNRYAI
-455 L
+455 